1 MEGNLQIK
9 IEWASLLLGSKFTVF
24 ACLRWL
30 NTVLRAVSGNWHD
43 GVCFK

>member
-24 ACLRWL
+24 AL
-30 NTVLRAVSGNWHD
+30 
-43 GVCFK
+43 FKVAEHSFVGGQW